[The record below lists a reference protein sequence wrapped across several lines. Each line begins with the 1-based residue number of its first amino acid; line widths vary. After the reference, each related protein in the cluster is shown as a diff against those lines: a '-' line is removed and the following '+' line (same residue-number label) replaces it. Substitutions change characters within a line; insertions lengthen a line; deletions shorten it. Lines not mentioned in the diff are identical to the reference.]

1 MNITP
6 NDLPNKIIDFKI
18 PRNLY
23 QDLTSQA
30 TWQHRTLSEEIR
42 LRLLKTLIPSYRV
55 QLPLRLN

>member
-1 MNITP
+1 MDTTP
-6 NDLPNKIIDFKI
+6 DDLPDKIIGFKI

-30 TWQHRTLSEEIR
+30 TWQHRALSEEIR

-55 QLPLRLN
+55 QLPLRLD